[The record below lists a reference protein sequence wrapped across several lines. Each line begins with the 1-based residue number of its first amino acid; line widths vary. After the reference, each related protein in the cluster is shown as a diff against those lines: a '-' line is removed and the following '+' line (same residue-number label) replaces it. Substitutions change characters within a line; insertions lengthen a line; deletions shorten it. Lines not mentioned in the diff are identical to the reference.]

1 MFGVDGIFYAL
12 GAAVIVALVA
22 FFKGR
27 VDGAKL
33 ERAKQDRARLKSI
46 KDKKE
51 KDDEVAGLDPDK
63 LSGRFD
69 RWVRDE

>member
-1 MFGVDGIFYAL
+1 MFGADGILYAL

-33 ERAKQDRARLKSI
+33 ERAKQHEREAKARKVADEIDDAVAGRSPDANRERLKQWRKS
-46 KDKKE
+46 
-51 KDDEVAGLDPDK
+51 
-63 LSGRFD
+63 
-69 RWVRDE
+69 